1 MVLSNVFSI
10 LYSESFKLNKKAV
23 YSGLSSEVY
32 TPKQKYFENHQHQ
45 KKKKNEKM
53 VLAQDILTS
62 RFKFKNFLFGAT
74 NIVKETITKSGCIV
88 TLEYHLM
95 V

>member
-45 KKKKNEKM
+45 KKKKSEKM

-74 NIVKETITKSGCIV
+74 NIAKKTITKSGCIV

>member
-32 TPKQKYFENHQHQ
+32 TAKQKYFENHQHQ
-45 KKKKNEKM
+45 KRKTKKNEKM

-74 NIVKETITKSGCIV
+74 NIVKKTIT
-88 TLEYHLM
+88 
-95 V
+95 

>member
-45 KKKKNEKM
+45 KKKKSEKM

-74 NIVKETITKSGCIV
+74 NIVKKTITKSGYIV
-88 TLEYHLM
+88 TLEYHFM

>member
-1 MVLSNVFSI
+1 MFFPFYIQKV
-10 LYSESFKLNKKAV
+10 NKKAV

-45 KKKKNEKM
+45 KKKRSEKM

-74 NIVKETITKSGCIV
+74 NIVKKTITKSECIV